1 MNSILKKVII
11 CLLLCFSI
19 AYSQKSNNEFPF
31 LRPDLN
37 KIGNPQS
44 LKVKLQKTFSDS
56 STSKIFKIFV
66 IGDSYTASGEFVHCL
81 EEELAA
87 EFGDGGKIKL
97 SLKSEFPTLLPY
109 NPLPMKKKSSLLR
122 GFELYSI
129 ADSGSIEVMDASSQK
144 IPFAINPIYKGRAI
158 KVTFSSPV
166 ESFYINNRQNVPQKS
181 TKGIL
186 AFSEKGVV
194 STFFGKISASIRTYN
209 TELNY
214 LYPFI
219 ETVNPDLIII
229 YLGTN
234 DCAGPN
240 FNKNYF
246 DVEYGNLL
254 KRLKKGAP
262 AASYLLISPPTFYS
276 YGKEGFKPNKN
287 IKILKE
293 GITSL
298 SLKEGLSYWDL
309 SEVMGGDT
317 IMPVWVKSKLAVQ
330 DYIHLTKEGHET
342 AAKFLAKAII
352 DLYKED

>member
-1 MNSILKKVII
+1 M
-11 CLLLCFSI
+11 CLSI
-19 AYSQKSNNEFPF
+19 AYSQKSGNEFPF

-37 KIGNPQS
+37 KIGNPQP
-44 LKVKLQKTFSDS
+44 LKDKLQKTFSDS

-66 IGDSYTASGEFVHCL
+66 IGDSYTASGEFVHFL

-109 NPLPMKKKSSLLR
+109 NPLPIKKKSSLLR

-129 ADSGSIEVMDASSQK
+129 ADSSSIEVKDASSQK
-144 IPFAINPIYKGRAI
+144 IPYTFNPVNKSRAI

-166 ESFYINNRQNVPQKS
+166 ESFYLNNRQNVPQKS

-240 FNKNYF
+240 FNKSYF
-246 DVEYGNLL
+246 DVEYGNLF
-254 KRLKKGAP
+254 KRLRKGSP
-262 AASYLLISPPTFYS
+262 DASFLLISPATFYS

-287 IKILKE
+287 IRILKE
-293 GITSL
+293 GITAL

-317 IMPVWVKSKLAVQ
+317 IMPFWVQSKLAVQ